1 MLFCFLAT
9 TTDSHQAQPNPTL
22 YPWTCSVLY
31 IVPCERIFGGCHLK
45 PFVCILIRISKP
57 LSAFGLTVLFL
68 SHLKSLHSSVS
79 PPIVAI
85 QWSMKQFSSH
95 PPWRNISFTVI
106 LKASATKLL
115 AQTPAFFLL
124 QLWYLF
130 LLCVSVVRSLPLKT
144 LHWSLK
150 ENDSICS
157 FPATLVVQSTQVYCM
172 VQVRAWFS
180 AVSGNS
186 AQVVLKM

>member
-22 YPWTCSVLY
+22 YTWTCLVLY

-45 PFVCILIRISKP
+45 SFVCILIRISKP

-68 SHLKSLHSSVS
+68 SHLKSPLQCLTSNRRH
-79 PPIVAI
+79 
-85 QWSMKQFSSH
+85 SMKYEAVLQSSTLKKYFIYSYTQSKCHQAACTDPCIFS
-95 PPWRNISFTVI
+95 
-106 LKASATKLL
+106 A
-115 AQTPAFFLL
+115 
-124 QLWYLF
+124 
-130 LLCVSVVRSLPLKT
+130 SVVIFVLT
-144 LHWSLK
+144 LRFCCSHWSLK

-157 FPATLVVQSTQVYCM
+157 FPATLGVQSTQVYCM